1 LTLAQGYR
9 CVCVGLDGI
18 PVCVSVMCCWC
29 AVCGYLWVGVDVGV
43 GVGVDVDVGVGV
55 GMWVWVWV
63 CGGGG
68 GVLRMCILC
77 MTVCMNFPANNT
89 VYTYLHRM
97 YVDLYGLGQPYSG
110 YIAECMG
117 AVYCVPP

>member
-1 LTLAQGYR
+1 
-9 CVCVGLDGI
+9 
-18 PVCVSVMCCWC
+18 M
-29 AVCGYLWVGVDVGV
+29 GV